1 MFYSYILKS
10 LKDGRYYYGS
20 TENLEARLIKH
31 NKGDVKS
38 TKDRRPLIIHFYE
51 MFSTRGEAFRREQYY
66 KSVNG
71 YIYLKQEKII

>member
-1 MFYSYILKS
+1 MEDIIMAVPRIWKQ
-10 LKDGRYYYGS
+10 DW
-20 TENLEARLIKH
+20 IKH

-38 TKDRRPLIIHFYE
+38 TKGRRPLIIHFYE